1 MLLQLFC
8 FWFDGL
14 VLFILVLTI
23 TTEISGEQKRS
34 LDPWLGG
41 SVSGAL
47 SFIAK
52 WLEAPSPVRG
62 HT

>member
-23 TTEISGEQKRS
+23 TTEISGEQKMS
-34 LDPWLGG
+34 LDPWPGG
-41 SVSGAL
+41 LVGGAS
-47 SFIAK
+47 SFTAK
-52 WLEAPSPVRG
+52 WLEVPSLVRG